1 MFAISNYN
9 EEFAFEVRYDAERR
23 KLTGGFYPGIE
34 YYVDDYSYD
43 MYEQWLTV

>member
-9 EEFAFEVRYDAERR
+9 EEFAFWVHYDAEKR

-34 YYVDDYSYD
+34 YYGRAYSCD
-43 MYEQWLTV
+43 TYEQWLII